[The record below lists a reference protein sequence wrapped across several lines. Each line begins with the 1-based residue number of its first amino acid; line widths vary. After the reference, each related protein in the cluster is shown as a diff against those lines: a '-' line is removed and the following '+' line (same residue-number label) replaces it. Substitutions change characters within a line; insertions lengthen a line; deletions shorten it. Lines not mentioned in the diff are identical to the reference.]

1 MKLLRHPY
9 TAMHRH
15 PTALPVDKFQ
25 PDRAV
30 RDTMYETNI
39 DQGAPAPYN
48 SL

>member
-9 TAMHRH
+9 TAMHRR
-15 PTALPVDKFQ
+15 PMALPFDQFQ
-25 PDRAV
+25 PDLAV
-30 RDTMYETNI
+30 RDAMYETNI